1 MAALNLPRRLLAALA
16 AALAL
21 ALTPWLAPLDER
33 LADFLAP
40 LGYRDAPPELLLI
53 DLDEASLAAVGPWP
67 WPRATLARLA
77 TELRRLGV
85 THQYWDLFFP
95 DPRPGDET
103 LAAALGPDITLGVV
117 AVLDPRV
124 DPAPAAGELPPN
136 LPPCRG
142 EPPARGHLA
151 LAPALAAAQTP
162 VGHITPLFD
171 PDGRLRRLPGTLCL
185 AGRAV
190 SPLAYAPPARPGP
203 APGPTLRLP
212 LLTPPERLPALP
224 AALILAGTLPDGAL
238 AGKLALVGAT
248 ALGAGD
254 RVPTA
259 FGPATPGVAVHAQ
272 LLAGQLLGHLPA
284 DPPVPGRLLFALA
297 WLLLAALLARP
308 ARLLA
313 ALPLPLLA
321 HLAALHLAALWLPPF
336 TPALALAAAAAAL
349 AAAAYLHERR
359 ARARLAAQLH
369 SLLPEELAR
378 RLIDEL
384 PPEGLDLRPGTYTL
398 LLARLRNL
406 DAYERLAPPAD
417 TALVLHTL
425 LAAARPVAARHGA
438 DLYPAAHLEE
448 LLIAWPAPPAN
459 LGSGLLSAA
468 AELHAALTAALAALP
483 APEDAP
489 PLAVSVAATA
499 GPALSGFVGARD
511 KRRPL
516 LTGPAVRRAR
526 QLARLAPELAA
537 AVLLDDALAPVL
549 TAAELLPLGPY
560 LLPDAPRSTEL
571 YALRGVCDPLPA

>member
-1 MAALNLPRRLLAALA
+1 MAALTLSRRLLAALA

-21 ALTPWLAPLDER
+21 ALGPWLAPLDER

-40 LGYRDAPPELLLI
+40 LGYRDAPPQLLLI

-77 TELRRLGV
+77 AELRRLGV
-85 THQYWDLFFP
+85 AHQYWDFFLP
-95 DPRPGDET
+95 EPRPGDDT
-103 LAAALGPDITLGVV
+103 LAAALGPDLTLGVV

-124 DPAPAAGELPPN
+124 DPAPLVGELPSN
-136 LPPCRG
+136 LPPCTA

-151 LAPALAAAQTP
+151 LAPALAAAQPP
-162 VGHITPLFD
+162 VGHLTPLFD
-171 PDGRLRRLPGTLCL
+171 PDGRLRRLPGPLCL

-190 SPLAYAPPARPGP
+190 PPLAYAPPARAGLAP
-203 APGPTLRLP
+203 APVLRLP
-212 LLTPPERLPALP
+212 LLVPPERLPALP
-224 AALILAGTLPDGAL
+224 AALILAGTLPNGAL
-238 AGKLALVGAT
+238 AGKLVLVGAT

-259 FGPATPGVAVHAQ
+259 FGPATPGLAVHAQ

-284 DPPVPGRLLFALA
+284 DPTPSGRALLALA

-308 ARLLA
+308 LPLLA

-321 HLAALHLAALWLPPF
+321 HLAALHFAALWLPPL
-336 TPALALAAAAAAL
+336 TPALALAAAAATL
-349 AAAAYLHERR
+349 AAAAYLRERR
-359 ARARLAAQLH
+359 ARLRLAAQLH

-378 RLIDEL
+378 RLIDEI

-398 LLARLRNL
+398 LFVRLRNL
-406 DAYERLAPPAD
+406 DAYERLAPPSD

-425 LAAARPVAARHGA
+425 LAAARPIATRHGA

-448 LLIAWPAPPAN
+448 LLVAWPAPPSA
-459 LGSGLLSAA
+459 LGPRPAQAA
-468 AELHAALTAALAALP
+468 AELHAALTQALAALP
-483 APEDAP
+483 IPEDAP
-489 PLAVSVAATA
+489 PLAVSLAATA
-499 GPALSGFVGARD
+499 GPAFSGFVGGRD

-526 QLARLAPELAA
+526 ELACLAPELAA
-537 AVLLDDALAPVL
+537 AVLLDDTLAAALPP
-549 TAAELLPLGPY
+549 AELLPLGLY
-560 LLPDAPRSTEL
+560 LLPDAPSPSPL